1 MPRSLTFWNIS
12 GSFGSVMHREQF
24 SRFGWFSFLAV
35 LKVEVFSV
43 TLLSWFNFL
52 TCCSIFLIFVYLAS
66 ETWVGA
72 LLEKLSWLSSKPS
85 QVKFHITRRCSIV
98 PLRSTGQLLSRVF
111 VVLLRKSIPQSR
123 NLKAAAELNVR
134 H

>member
-1 MPRSLTFWNIS
+1 M
-12 GSFGSVMHREQF
+12 
-24 SRFGWFSFLAV
+24 
-35 LKVEVFSV
+35 
-43 TLLSWFNFL
+43 
-52 TCCSIFLIFVYLAS
+52 VYLAS

-72 LLEKLSWLSSKPS
+72 LLEKLSWLNSNLS

-123 NLKAAAELNVR
+123 NLKAAAELNVTMVKKTYFHVASLVSQSKLKPPSFSKVGFR
-134 H
+134 FGVAES